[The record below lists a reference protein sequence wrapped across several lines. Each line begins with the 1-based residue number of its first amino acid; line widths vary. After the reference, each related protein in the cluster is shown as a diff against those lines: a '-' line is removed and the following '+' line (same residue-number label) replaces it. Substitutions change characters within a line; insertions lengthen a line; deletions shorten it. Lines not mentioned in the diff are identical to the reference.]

1 MARILFVDDEPDI
14 RTLVKLR
21 LERAGHEVINAA
33 SAPDALDLIRRQG
46 PPDLVVIDVMMP
58 EVSGF
63 DLLWELRNRPETAN
77 LPAIFLSAVVDQA
90 SIRTGTELGATYLTK
105 PFVAS
110 ALLKAIDR
118 ALKPSEG
125 SD

>member
-1 MARILFVDDEPDI
+1 MARILVVDDEPDI
-14 RTLVKLR
+14 RTLVKVR
-21 LERAGHEVINAA
+21 LERAGHEVRVVA
-33 SAPDALDLIRRQG
+33 SAREAMDSLKSHG
-46 PPDLVVIDVMMP
+46 PPDVVVIDVMMP

-63 DLLWELRNRPETAN
+63 DLLFELRSLPETAS
-77 LPAIFLSAVVDQA
+77 LPAIFLSAIVDSA

-118 ALKPSEG
+118 ALKRGEPE
-125 SD
+125 